1 MPVIN
6 SYIAGNRK
14 EIFKTE
20 RINMMLKE
28 YDPCHYVRQIHR
40 KLSDHDMPV
49 LMAKILDGVDQESPE
64 EITKLRDYRRNNED
78 YDLAIDV
85 ELENLIISAIRK

>member
-1 MPVIN
+1 
-6 SYIAGNRK
+6 
-14 EIFKTE
+14 
-20 RINMMLKE
+20 MMLKE

-40 KLSDHDMPV
+40 KLSNHDMPV
-49 LMAKILDGVDQESPE
+49 IMAQILKGVDQESPE
-64 EITKLRDYRRNNED
+64 EITKLRDHRRNNED